1 MRPIL
6 LALLALLARGQTPSP
21 PQAQTM
27 DEAVRALAKNI
38 AAQLGSAEIALV
50 SERSLTPGFAAETT
64 RARTLL
70 DRALRRPQARGAT
83 VVEVV
88 VTATENLQGPLLV
101 AEIQKNQESVVETEA
116 YATQPVARTERP
128 ALRSRLLWE
137 QDEPILDVSLLA
149 DQSLLVLSP
158 SGVKL
163 CRRGQAPCEMK
174 EARTLS
180 PAIRD
185 PRGKL
190 AVSGDS
196 FIAYLPDGPSGEF
209 QIDGEQVH
217 FSLGQNTF
225 ETAGGE
231 KFFSVARAG
240 SFRIVAGLDGR
251 TRISQGSQTSVV
263 NDWGS
268 DVVGIASSCETGPLV
283 VATASGESSA
293 SDSAAVYDISSQPPR
308 AASDAAQFAGP
319 VTALWPAPGGALA
332 VVHQLATGRYAA
344 YNLTLDC
351 GR

>member
-1 MRPIL
+1 MRPLLLVL
-6 LALLALLARGQTPSP
+6 LAVVARGQS
-21 PQAQTM
+21 M
-27 DEAVRALAKNI
+27 DDAVRALAKSI
-38 AAQLGSAEIALV
+38 TAQLAAGETAQL
-50 SERSLTPGFAAETT
+50 SERSLTPAFAAETT

-70 DRALRRPQARGAT
+70 DRALRRPQARGAA

-101 AEIQKNQESVVETEA
+101 AEIQKNRETVVETAA
-116 YATQPVARTERP
+116 YTTQPVARATKP
-128 ALRSRLLWE
+128 ALRAKLLWE
-137 QDEPILDVSLLA
+137 QDEPILDLSLTP
-149 DQSLLVLSP
+149 DQNLLVLSP

-163 CRRGQAPCEMK
+163 CHRGEAQCEMK

-180 PAIRD
+180 PAVRD
-185 PRGKL
+185 PRGRL

-217 FSLGQNTF
+217 FSPGQNTL
-225 ETAGGE
+225 EAAGGE
-231 KFFSVARAG
+231 KFFSIARAG
-240 SFRIVAGLDGR
+240 SYRVVAGLDGR
-251 TRISQGSQTSVV
+251 TRIFQGSQTFVV

-268 DVVGIASSCETGPLV
+268 DVVGIASSCATGPLV
-283 VATASGESSA
+283 VATSSGESSA
-293 SDSAAVYDISSQPPR
+293 SDSASAYDISNQPPL
-308 AASDAAQFAGP
+308 AASDAAPFAGP

-332 VVHQLATGRYAA
+332 VVHQLATGRYVA

>member
-6 LALLALLARGQTPSP
+6 LLLLAVLTRADTL
-21 PQAQTM
+21 
-27 DEAVRALAKNI
+27 DDAVRTLAKSI
-38 AAQLGSAEIALV
+38 AAQLAATETAHL
-50 SERSLTPGFAAETT
+50 SERSLTPAFAAETT

-101 AEIQKNQESVVETEA
+101 AEIQKNQETVVETAA
-116 YATQPVARTERP
+116 YSTQPVARAPRP
-128 ALRSRLLWE
+128 ALRSKLLWE
-137 QDEPILDVSLLA
+137 QDEPILDLSPA
-149 DQSLLVLSP
+149 PDDSFLVLSP

-163 CRRGQAPCEMK
+163 CHRGETQCEMK

-180 PAIRD
+180 PAVRD
-185 PRGKL
+185 PRGRL

-217 FSLGQNTF
+217 FSLGQNTL

-240 SFRIVAGLDGR
+240 SYRVVAGLDGR
-251 TRISQGSQTSVV
+251 TRIFQGSQSSVV

-268 DVVGIASSCETGPLV
+268 DLAGIASSCETGPLV
-283 VATASGESSA
+283 VATSSGESSA
-293 SDSAAVYDISSQPPR
+293 SDSASAYDISSQPPR

-332 VVHQLATGRYAA
+332 VVHHLGTGRYAA

>member
-1 MRPIL
+1 MRPLLFVL
-6 LALLALLARGQTPSP
+6 LAILAPETWGQTMEDAIRTLARN
-21 PQAQTM
+21 
-27 DEAVRALAKNI
+27 V
-38 AAQLGSAEIALV
+38 AAQLAPGETAHV
-50 SERSLTPGFAAETT
+50 SERSLSPAYTAETT

-70 DRALRRPQARGAT
+70 DRALRRPPARGAAL
-83 VVEVV
+83 VEVV
-88 VTATENLQGPLLV
+88 VTATENLRGPLLV
-101 AEIQKNQESVVETEA
+101 AEIQKSQETVVETA
-116 YATQPVARTERP
+116 SYSAQPLARATRP
-128 ALRSRLLWE
+128 ALVSKLLWE
-137 QDEPILDVSLLA
+137 QAEPILDLSLMA
-149 DQSLLVLSP
+149 DQSALVLSP

-163 CRRGQAPCEMK
+163 CHRGEAQCEMK
-174 EARTLS
+174 EARSLS
-180 PAIRD
+180 PTVRD

-190 AVSGDS
+190 VVSPDS
-196 FIAYLPDGPSGEF
+196 FVAYFPDGASGEF

-217 FSLGQNTF
+217 FSPGQNTF

-240 SFRIVAGLDGR
+240 SYRIVTGLDGR

-283 VATASGESSA
+283 VATSSGESTG
-293 SDSAAVYDISSQPPR
+293 SDSAAAYDIASQPPR
-308 AASDAAQFAGP
+308 AASEPAQFAGP

>member
-1 MRPIL
+1 
-6 LALLALLARGQTPSP
+6 
-21 PQAQTM
+21 M
-27 DEAVRALAKNI
+27 DEAVRTLAKNI
-38 AAQLGSAEIALV
+38 AAQLAPSETAHLA
-50 SERSLTPGFAAETT
+50 ERSLTPAFAAETA

-70 DRALRRPQARGAT
+70 DRALRRPQARGTT

-101 AEIQKNQESVVETEA
+101 AEIQKSADTVVETAA
-116 YATQPVARTERP
+116 YSLQPPARATRP
-128 ALRSRLLWE
+128 ALRSKLLWE
-137 QDEPILDVSLLA
+137 QDEPILDLSVMA

-163 CRRGQAPCEMK
+163 CRRGEAQCEMK

-180 PAIRD
+180 PAVRD

-209 QIDGEQVH
+209 QIDGEPVH

-231 KFFSVARAG
+231 KFFSLARAG
-240 SFRIVAGLDGR
+240 SYRIVAGLDGR

-263 NDWGS
+263 NDWGG
-268 DVVGIASSCETGPLV
+268 DVVGIAGGCEPAPLV
-283 VATASGESSA
+283 VATSSGESSA
-293 SDSAAVYDISSQPPR
+293 PDSAAAYDIAAQPPR